1 MRHLQLDQGCTP
13 WGKYGP
19 KLRGAH
25 RGFSP
30 AHTQHSSGGLEA
42 EEEPRGWKAGGGGY
56 ELPPLTRCASYA
68 NTMLPRHSVMPF
80 YTHSTHSK
88 STTTCKGCH

>member
-1 MRHLQLDQGCTP
+1 MVSPLLTRSIAVVALRPTRSREA
-13 WGKYGP
+13 GK
-19 KLRGAH
+19 
-25 RGFSP
+25 
-30 AHTQHSSGGLEA
+30 Q
-42 EEEPRGWKAGGGGY
+42 GGGGY